1 MFDKIKEVKM
11 EEINESKKGFQITV
25 KNLDTGEIL
34 IDSATKCV
42 IGAYE
47 GSKEGDAA
55 CAKGIVV
62 TSCNTQ
68 TLMGTIEAANSAVA
82 KTKKK
87 IIERVLPQL
96 LSDILK

>member
-1 MFDKIKEVKM
+1 MFDKIKEVKT

-34 IDSATKCV
+34 IDSATKCI

-47 GSKEGDAA
+47 GGKEGDAV

-68 TLMGTIEAANSAVA
+68 TLVGTIETADSAVA
-82 KTKKK
+82 ETKKK